1 VVETRTG
8 SHPFEDREEI
18 LRAQIPSVLAERES
32 LIERALASLKGA
44 GCAINPFF
52 DRLFL
57 DEIISNAILHGN
69 RQDPAKLVTLRV
81 FSSGKE
87 RFGFEVEDQGA
98 GFDFRKALSRGTNP
112 KAEDL
117 LQENGRGIGL
127 IAASGAEIHFLDGGR
142 RVVVVRK
149 AAKAETG

>member
-1 VVETRTG
+1 MTVVETRAE

-18 LRAQIPSVLAERES
+18 LRAQIPSVLAEREE
-32 LIERALASLKGA
+32 LIERALASLKDA

-69 RQDPAKLVTLRV
+69 RQDPAKVVTLRT
-81 FSSGKE
+81 FSSGKD
-87 RFGFEVEDQGA
+87 RFGFEVEDQGP
-98 GFDFRKALSRGTNP
+98 GFDFQKALGRIADP
-112 KAEDL
+112 KDEDL
-117 LQENGRGIGL
+117 HRENGRGIGL
-127 IAASGAEIHFLDGGR
+127 IVASGAEIHFLDGGR

-149 AAKAETG
+149 GKA

>member
-1 VVETRTG
+1 VVETRAER
-8 SHPFEDREEI
+8 HPFQDREEI
-18 LRAQIPSVLAERES
+18 LRAQIPSVLTERED
-32 LIERALASLKGA
+32 LIERALASLKEA

-69 RQDPAKLVTLRV
+69 HQDPTKLVTLRI
-81 FSSGKE
+81 FASGKD

-98 GFDFRKALSRGTNP
+98 GFDFQKAVARGAAP
-112 KAEDL
+112 KEEDL
-117 LQENGRGIGL
+117 IRENGRGIGL
-127 IAASGAEIHFLDGGR
+127 IVASGAEIHFLDGGR

-149 AAKAETG
+149 EKA